1 MTKDDIF
8 YSINIKSEKIPD
20 FIITDDKSTIETM
33 IVKELCFKEIVD
45 LDVFRGGNIFFCIA
59 RSCKNKIYHWSQ
71 TLDGEVNDAL
81 AEYAFDVRIINIKCG
96 SRRLLVL
103 VENGQVFETYVNR
116 DNMKTKFFKVDSLSN
131 EKIIMISC
139 GKYASLALTDDGR
152 VFCSKFSFLYKRHL
166 IFHQI
171 KIDSNDVK
179 IEKISGGYEYFLML
193 SNKGQIYI
201 FGDGYIRN
209 IRNQRFPTKL
219 VQKTKFIDI
228 LAPNFE
234 KFFMSLSSENI
245 FYFWGEYEV
254 ANDRHS
260 VLSPKET

>member
-1 MTKDDIF
+1 M
-8 YSINIKSEKIPD
+8 
-20 FIITDDKSTIETM
+20 
-33 IVKELCFKEIVD
+33 
-45 LDVFRGGNIFFCIA
+45 FRGGNIFFCIA

-103 VENGQVFETYVNR
+103 AENGQVFETYVNR

-193 SNKGQIYI
+193 SNEGQIYI